1 MTVTPDP
8 SYRHRQ
14 LGKRFAERTVNYDPV
29 LLQPCQQAH
38 EEATAALWGSE
49 VSYFD
54 DTSYG
59 VKIIYVQ

>member
-14 LGKRFAERTVNYDPV
+14 LGNRFAERTVNYDQA

-38 EEATAALWGSE
+38 EEATAVLWGSE

-59 VKIIYVQ
+59 VENIYVQ